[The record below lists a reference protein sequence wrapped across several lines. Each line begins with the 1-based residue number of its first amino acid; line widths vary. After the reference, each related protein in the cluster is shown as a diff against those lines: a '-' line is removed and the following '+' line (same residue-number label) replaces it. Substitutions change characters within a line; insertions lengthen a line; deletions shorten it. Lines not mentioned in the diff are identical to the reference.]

1 MPKLNGALGARK
13 GWVAAWILLAALATP
28 NFPVRAEVIEEI
40 VVQVNGDIITKSEVD
55 DEEKMLLAEVYR
67 RFTGPELDRESRR
80 AREELLD
87 RMIDRKILIQ
97 RAARLFDLSKLEKNL
112 IEEFKEQN
120 KFKTDDD
127 LQRALTQEG
136 MTIDD
141 LKERLLDTYAP
152 QEMIRFEVVGRL
164 SVSDREIQAY
174 YDAHP
179 ELSIEPV
186 KVTLR
191 EIVIL
196 ANDSNRDAKLA
207 ETEQIRERALA
218 AGADFAAL
226 ASEVS
231 EAGSKK
237 DGGLLGTVSNGDLAA
252 PLEAAALTVPVG
264 GISDIVELPHGFH
277 ILKIEERTEARK
289 KSLDD
294 LKETIR
300 QSLQDEKYDTALAAY
315 LKKARSESDII
326 VNPAYK
332 DRLKPPSKS

>member
-1 MPKLNGALGARK
+1 MRKTTPGKGRKLGAT
-13 GWVAAWILLAALATP
+13 GLLFLAALAAGSRP
-28 NFPVRAEVIEEI
+28 ARAEVVEEI
-40 VVQVNGDIITKSEVD
+40 VVQVNGDIITKSELE

-67 RFTGPELDRESRR
+67 RFTGPELDQQVRR

-97 RAARLFDLSKLEKNL
+97 RASRLFDLSKLERNL
-112 IEEFKEQN
+112 IDEFKEQN

-141 LKERLLDTYAP
+141 LKDRLLETYAP
-152 QEMIRFEVVGRL
+152 QEMIRFEVLGRL

-179 ELSIEPV
+179 ELSETPV
-186 KVTLR
+186 KVKVR

-196 ANDSNRDAKLA
+196 ANDSNREAKRA
-207 ETEQIRERALA
+207 SMAQVRERAMVP
-218 AGADFAAL
+218 GADFAAL

-231 EAGSKK
+231 ESGSKSA
-237 DGGLLGTVSNGDLAA
+237 GGLIGTVSNGDLAP
-252 PLEAAALTVPVG
+252 PLEAAAFSVAVG
-264 GISDIVELPHGFH
+264 EISDIIEMPHGFH
-277 ILKIEERTEARK
+277 LLKVEERSEAQK

-300 QSLQDEKYDTALAAY
+300 KTLENDKYDSALTAY
-315 LKKARSESDII
+315 LKKARAESEII

-332 DRLKPPSKS
+332 DRFKPAS